1 MPHLDG
7 ITTSRLISAKHSIP
21 TIFVST
27 VIDHI
32 AMSVG
37 VSHVAVVSKP
47 FDPLAL
53 RNIVDRYLE
62 AAAPA
67 ACYA

>member
-1 MPHLDG
+1 
-7 ITTSRLISAKHSIP
+7 
-21 TIFVST
+21 
-27 VIDHI
+27 
-32 AMSVG
+32 
-37 VSHVAVVSKP
+37 VVSKP